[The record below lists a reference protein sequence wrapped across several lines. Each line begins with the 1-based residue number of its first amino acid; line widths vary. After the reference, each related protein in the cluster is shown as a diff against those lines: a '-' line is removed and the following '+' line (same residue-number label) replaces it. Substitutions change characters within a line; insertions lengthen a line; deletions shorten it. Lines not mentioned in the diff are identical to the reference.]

1 MPLRKKSSISLSGLF
16 GASIAVA
23 TSVPITAYLGA
34 SFGDTYNMRVAIY
47 GGLLLWVVTGAV
59 AVFLM
64 TCRAESKFTAGHIL
78 LWFISTWLWP
88 IPLLMWKLRAKKS
101 AEETSSRT

>member
-16 GASIAVA
+16 GACIAVA

-47 GGLLLWVVTGAV
+47 GGLLLWVADSLADVETQSEKKCG
-59 AVFLM
+59 
-64 TCRAESKFTAGHIL
+64 RNIL
-78 LWFISTWLWP
+78 PHLDSI
-88 IPLLMWKLRAKKS
+88 
-101 AEETSSRT
+101 

>member
-16 GASIAVA
+16 GACIAVA

-59 AVFLM
+59 AMFYFALAAAM
-64 TCRAESKFTAGHIL
+64 RLALSCTI
-78 LWFISTWLWP
+78 
-88 IPLLMWKLRAKKS
+88 
-101 AEETSSRT
+101 

>member
-1 MPLRKKSSISLSGLF
+1 MSGLF

-64 TCRAESKFTAGHIL
+64 TCRAESKFSACHIL